1 MIVSDIL
8 NTAGWWIVIV
18 QCFIMYCRLGQKN
31 IKGEIVKTTKIETP
45 TNNSLIK
52 KNSIT
57 SCDFM

>member
-52 KNSIT
+52 KIQ
-57 SCDFM
+57 